1 MKKDIETY
9 SRKPYILLS
18 DRRLFVF
25 FFLLPFSLSKIKPD
39 VKNAYI

>member
-1 MKKDIETY
+1 MKKDIETN

-18 DRRLFVF
+18 DRRLLV